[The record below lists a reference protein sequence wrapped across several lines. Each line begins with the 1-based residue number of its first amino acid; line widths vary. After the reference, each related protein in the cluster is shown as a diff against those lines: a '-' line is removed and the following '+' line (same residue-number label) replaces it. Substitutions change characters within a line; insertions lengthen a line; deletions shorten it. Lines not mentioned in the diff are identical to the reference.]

1 MADTPNPKKPGEN
14 IDPGQN
20 PQNMGG
26 PTFKPDITGGEKIGG
41 NKVEKA
47 DKTEKAVG
55 PDTQILDDEQI
66 PAIAPGDG

>member
-26 PTFKPDITGGEKIGG
+26 PTFNAAIEKKDADTGVE
-41 NKVEKA
+41 NK
-47 DKTEKAVG
+47 KTAKKAVG